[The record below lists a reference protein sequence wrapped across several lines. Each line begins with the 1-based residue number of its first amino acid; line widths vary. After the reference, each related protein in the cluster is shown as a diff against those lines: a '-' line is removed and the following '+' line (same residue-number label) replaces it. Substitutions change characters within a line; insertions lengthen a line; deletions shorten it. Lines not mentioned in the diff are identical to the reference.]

1 MLEEL
6 GAGGFKIFLAI
17 DYSAVMKV
25 LYSDNGMIYIYCFD
39 FKICCLLYFIRS
51 AVRFVLL

>member
-25 LYSDNGMIYIYCFD
+25 LYSDNGMIYIYYFD

-51 AVRFVLL
+51 VVRFVLL